1 MVNLLKRSSTVKL
14 GFVMHSFSDRWSRY
28 ESGEDK
34 LQVSNHSVKCWIPGS
49 AIINVDSPIP
59 EGPRSISRPTTLAII

>member
-1 MVNLLKRSSTVKL
+1 MKVGKINYKCLTS
-14 GFVMHSFSDRWSRY
+14 GF
-28 ESGEDK
+28 
-34 LQVSNHSVKCWIPGS
+34 NSVKCWIPGS